1 MKRIFRETVMM
12 TAAVLLMAAV
22 PGQQRLAAQ
31 EAGDG
36 VLQKVGNEPGEQDGE
51 PGSGCENESGEV
63 PESGMGRA
71 GGKQGG
77 VMQLTLEGAMDLA
90 CSQSV
95 DAAVALNQ
103 LKSAYWQ
110 FRTYKAERLPELI
123 FNGTLPTFNN
133 NYNSY
138 QNADGSYGYVRSNWL
153 GLSGEL
159 SVTQN
164 IPFTGG
170 TVSLSTGLDMTRQ
183 LGVNA
188 YNEFMSIPV
197 ALTLTQ
203 PLFSVNPFR
212 WDKKIE
218 PVRYAESRAA
228 YIEDMETVKM
238 NTVTYFFNYILAVEN
253 LKIAE
258 QNLENADKL
267 YAIAQERRKIGQIS
281 ETELMQ
287 LSLSALQ
294 AKADVTE
301 RRSSLNGAMFN
312 LRAFLGLSE
321 QDTIEAV
328 LPEAIPLPALD
339 YDDVLGKALA
349 NSSFAQNILRRKLEA
364 DYSVATAKGQRYQV
378 DLNVTVGYSGVN
390 RELAMAYNDI
400 RDQEV
405 VSIGLSI
412 PILDWGK
419 RKGQVKVAESNRD
432 VVRSQLQQEE
442 LNFNQNIFLLTE
454 QFNNQAG
461 QLDLARE
468 SDRVASAR
476 YQASVES
483 FLIGRMSVLELNDA
497 RDAKDLARQDY
508 VQQLYYYWYY
518 YYNIR
523 SVTLW
528 DYATGTPIQAD
539 VDALLAEEK

>member
-1 MKRIFRETVMM
+1 MM

-63 PESGMGRA
+63 PESGMEQA

-138 QNADGSYGYVRSNWL
+138 QNADGTYSYVRSNWL
-153 GLSGEL
+153 GLTGEL

-183 LGVNA
+183 LGANA

-197 ALTLTQ
+197 ALTLAQ

-228 YIEDMETVKM
+228 YSEDMETVKM
-238 NTVTYFFNYILAVEN
+238 NTIAYFFDYVLATEN

-339 YDDVLGKALA
+339 YDDVLGKALV

>member
-1 MKRIFRETVMM
+1 
-12 TAAVLLMAAV
+12 
-22 PGQQRLAAQ
+22 
-31 EAGDG
+31 
-36 VLQKVGNEPGEQDGE
+36 
-51 PGSGCENESGEV
+51 
-63 PESGMGRA
+63 
-71 GGKQGG
+71 
-77 VMQLTLEGAMDLA
+77 
-90 CSQSV
+90 
-95 DAAVALNQ
+95 
-103 LKSAYWQ
+103 
-110 FRTYKAERLPELI
+110 
-123 FNGTLPTFNN
+123 
-133 NYNSY
+133 
-138 QNADGSYGYVRSNWL
+138 
-153 GLSGEL
+153 
-159 SVTQN
+159 
-164 IPFTGG
+164 
-170 TVSLSTGLDMTRQ
+170 
-183 LGVNA
+183 
-188 YNEFMSIPV
+188 
-197 ALTLTQ
+197 
-203 PLFSVNPFR
+203 
-212 WDKKIE
+212 
-218 PVRYAESRAA
+218 
-228 YIEDMETVKM
+228 
-238 NTVTYFFNYILAVEN
+238 
-253 LKIAE
+253 
-258 QNLENADKL
+258 
-267 YAIAQERRKIGQIS
+267 
-281 ETELMQ
+281 MQ

-328 LPEAIPLPALD
+328 LPEAIPLPMLD
-339 YDDVLGKALA
+339 YDDVLSRALA

-364 DYSVATAKGQRYQV
+364 DYDVATAKGQRYQV

-442 LNFNQNIFLLTE
+442 LNFNQDIFLLTE

-539 VDALLAEEK
+539 VDALLAE

>member
-1 MKRIFRETVMM
+1 MM
-12 TAAVLLMAAV
+12 TVAVLLMAAV
-22 PGQQRLAAQ
+22 SGQQGLAAQ
-31 EAGDG
+31 DADESVLPDMGNVPDG
-36 VLQKVGNEPGEQDGE
+36 VQ
-51 PGSGCENESGEV
+51 ESGI
-63 PESGMGRA
+63 GQA
-71 GGKQGG
+71 DGKQGG

-218 PVRYAESRAA
+218 PVRYAESRAG
-228 YIEDMETVKM
+228 YSEDMETVKM
-238 NTVTYFFNYILAVEN
+238 NTIAYFFDYILATEN

-267 YAIAQERRKIGQIS
+267 YAIAQERR
-281 ETELMQ
+281 
-287 LSLSALQ
+287 
-294 AKADVTE
+294 
-301 RRSSLNGAMFN
+301 
-312 LRAFLGLSE
+312 
-321 QDTIEAV
+321 
-328 LPEAIPLPALD
+328 
-339 YDDVLGKALA
+339 
-349 NSSFAQNILRRKLEA
+349 
-364 DYSVATAKGQRYQV
+364 
-378 DLNVTVGYSGVN
+378 
-390 RELAMAYNDI
+390 
-400 RDQEV
+400 
-405 VSIGLSI
+405 
-412 PILDWGK
+412 
-419 RKGQVKVAESNRD
+419 
-432 VVRSQLQQEE
+432 
-442 LNFNQNIFLLTE
+442 
-454 QFNNQAG
+454 
-461 QLDLARE
+461 
-468 SDRVASAR
+468 
-476 YQASVES
+476 
-483 FLIGRMSVLELNDA
+483 
-497 RDAKDLARQDY
+497 
-508 VQQLYYYWYY
+508 
-518 YYNIR
+518 
-523 SVTLW
+523 
-528 DYATGTPIQAD
+528 GTP
-539 VDALLAEEK
+539 

>member
-1 MKRIFRETVMM
+1 MRRIFRIKVMM
-12 TAAVLLMAAV
+12 TAVLLLMAAMS
-22 PGQQRLAAQ
+22 GQRLAAQ
-31 EAGDG
+31 DAGESVLPEMGNVPDG
-36 VLQKVGNEPGEQDGE
+36 TDGTQE
-51 PGSGCENESGEV
+51 
-63 PESGMGRA
+63 
-71 GGKQGG
+71 GG
-77 VMQLTLEGAMDLA
+77 VMELTLEGAMELA
-90 CSQSV
+90 CAQSV

-110 FRTYKAERLPELI
+110 FRTYKAERLPELV
-123 FNGTLPTFNN
+123 FSGTLPTFNN
-133 NYNSY
+133 NYNTY
-138 QNADGSYGYVRSNWL
+138 QNPDGSYGYVRSNWL
-153 GLSGEL
+153 GLTGEL

-183 LGVNA
+183 LGSNG
-188 YNEFMSIPV
+188 YNEFMAVPV
-197 ALTLTQ
+197 SLKFNQ
-203 PLFSVNPFR
+203 PLFSVNTFR

-228 YIEDMETVKM
+228 YIEDMESVRM
-238 NTVTYFFNYILAVEN
+238 NTVTYFFNYLLAAEN
-253 LKIAE
+253 LKISE
-258 QNLENADKL
+258 QNLENAEKL
-267 YAIAQERRKIGQIS
+267 YSIARERRAIGQIS

-287 LSLSALQ
+287 LRLSALS
-294 AKADVTE
+294 AKADVTS

-321 QDTIEAV
+321 QDTIVPV
-328 LPEAIPLPALD
+328 LPEAIPLPSLD
-339 YDDVLGKALA
+339 YGDVLAKALA

-364 DYSVATAKGQRYQV
+364 DYSVATARGQRYQV

-390 RELAMAYNDI
+390 RDLAMAYNDI

-405 VSIGLSI
+405 VSVGLSI

-461 QLDLARE
+461 QLALAQE
-468 SDRVASAR
+468 SDRVAAAR

-518 YYNIR
+518 YYDIR

-528 DYATGTPIQAD
+528 DYATGTAVGSDIEA
-539 VDALLAEEK
+539 VLAEEN

>member
-1 MKRIFRETVMM
+1 M

-22 PGQQRLAAQ
+22 SGQQRLAAQ
-31 EAGDG
+31 EAG
-36 VLQKVGNEPGEQDGE
+36 
-51 PGSGCENESGEV
+51 
-63 PESGMGRA
+63 
-71 GGKQGG
+71 
-77 VMQLTLEGAMDLA
+77 
-90 CSQSV
+90 V

-110 FRTYKAERLPELI
+110 FRTYKAERLPELV

-218 PVRYAESRAA
+218 PVRYAESRAG
-228 YIEDMETVKM
+228 YSEDMETVKM
-238 NTVTYFFNYILAVEN
+238 NTIAYFFDYVLATEN

-321 QDTIEAV
+321 QDTIVAV
-328 LPEAIPLPALD
+328 LPEAIPLPALN
-339 YDDVLGKALA
+339 YDDVLSRALA

-405 VSIGLSI
+405 GATVTWSAPSSSRKNSISTRTSFCSPNSSTTRPVSWTLPGS
-412 PILDWGK
+412 P
-419 RKGQVKVAESNRD
+419 
-432 VVRSQLQQEE
+432 
-442 LNFNQNIFLLTE
+442 T
-454 QFNNQAG
+454 
-461 QLDLARE
+461 
-468 SDRVASAR
+468 ASPPP
-476 YQASVES
+476 
-483 FLIGRMSVLELNDA
+483 
-497 RDAKDLARQDY
+497 
-508 VQQLYYYWYY
+508 
-518 YYNIR
+518 
-523 SVTLW
+523 
-528 DYATGTPIQAD
+528 ATRPPSSPSSSA
-539 VDALLAEEK
+539 A

>member
-1 MKRIFRETVMM
+1 M

-123 FNGTLPTFNN
+123 FSGTLPTFNN

-138 QNADGSYGYVRSNWL
+138 QNADGTYSYVRSNWL
-153 GLSGEL
+153 GLTGEL

-183 LGVNA
+183 LGANA

-218 PVRYAESRAA
+218 PVRYAESRAG
-228 YIEDMETVKM
+228 YSEDMETVKM
-238 NTVTYFFNYILAVEN
+238 NTIAYFFDYILAIEN

-321 QDTIEAV
+321 QDTIVAV

>member
-1 MKRIFRETVMM
+1 ME
-12 TAAVLLMAAV
+12 
-22 PGQQRLAAQ
+22 
-31 EAGDG
+31 
-36 VLQKVGNEPGEQDGE
+36 
-51 PGSGCENESGEV
+51 
-63 PESGMGRA
+63 
-71 GGKQGG
+71 
-77 VMQLTLEGAMDLA
+77 LA

-110 FRTYKAERLPELI
+110 FRTYKAERLPELV

-133 NYNSY
+133 NYNAY
-138 QNADGSYGYVRSNWL
+138 QNPDGSYGYVRSNWL

-170 TVSLSTGLDMTRQ
+170 TVSLSTGLDLTRQ
-183 LGVNA
+183 LGSNG
-188 YNEFMSIPV
+188 YNEFMAAPI
-197 ALTLTQ
+197 ALTFNQ
-203 PLFSVNPFR
+203 PLFSVNTFR

-228 YIEDMETVKM
+228 YDENMEAVKM
-238 NTVTYFFNYILAVEN
+238 NTISYFFNYILATEN
-253 LKIAE
+253 LKIAG
-258 QNLENADKL
+258 QNLENADRL
-267 YAIAQERRKIGQIS
+267 YEVAKARREIGQIS

-287 LSLSALQ
+287 LRLSALQ
-294 AKADVTE
+294 AKANVTSC
-301 RRSSLNGAMFN
+301 RSNLNSTMFT

-321 QDTIEAV
+321 QDTIVAV
-328 LPEAIPLPALD
+328 LPEAVSLPALR
-339 YDDVLGKALA
+339 YEDVLDKALA
-349 NSSFAQNILRRKLEA
+349 NSSFAQNIQRRKLEA
-364 DYSVATAKGQRYQV
+364 DYEVAIAKGQRYQV

-390 RELAMAYNDI
+390 RELAIAYNES

-405 VSIGLSI
+405 VSVGLSI
-412 PILDWGK
+412 PILDWG
-419 RKGQVKVAESNRD
+419 
-432 VVRSQLQQEE
+432 EE
-442 LNFNQNIFLLTE
+442 LNFNQDIFLLTE

-476 YQASVES
+476 YQASIES
-483 FLIGRMSVLELNDA
+483 FLIGRMNVLELNDA

-508 VQQLYYYWYY
+508 VQQLFYYWYY
-518 YYNIR
+518 YYEIR

-528 DYATGTPIQAD
+528 DFATGTPLHSDIDAILAD
-539 VDALLAEEK
+539 EK

>member
-1 MKRIFRETVMM
+1 MRRIFRMKVMM
-12 TAAVLLMAAV
+12 AAVLLLMMAAM

-31 EAGDG
+31 EADDG
-36 VLQKVGNEPGEQDGE
+36 VVPDRGNAPGRKDGTLE
-51 PGSGCENESGEV
+51 AGI
-63 PESGMGRA
+63 GRA

-77 VMQLTLEGAMDLA
+77 VMELTLDGAMDLA
-90 CSQSV
+90 CGQSV

-110 FRTYKAERLPELI
+110 FRTYKAERLPELV

-138 QNADGSYGYVRSNWL
+138 QNADGTYGYVRSNWL

-183 LGVNA
+183 LGTGA
-188 YNEFMSIPV
+188 YNEFMSVPV

-203 PLFSVNPFR
+203 PLFSVNTFR

-228 YIEDMETVKM
+228 YSEDMEEVKM
-238 NTVTYFFNYILAVEN
+238 NTITYFFNYILAVEN

-267 YAIAQERRKIGQIS
+267 YSIAQERRKIGQIS

-294 AKADVTE
+294 AKANVTE
-301 RRSSLNGAMFN
+301 RRSNLNGAMFN

-321 QDTIEAV
+321 QDTIVAV
-328 LPEAIPLPALD
+328 LPEAIPLPELD
-339 YDDVLGKALA
+339 YQDVLSRALV

-364 DYSVATAKGQRYQV
+364 DYDVATAKGQRYQV

-432 VVRSQLQQEE
+432 VVRSQLRQEE
-442 LNFNQNIFLLTE
+442 LDFNQNIFLLTE

-461 QLDLARE
+461 QLELARE
-468 SDRVASAR
+468 SDRVAYAR

-528 DYATGTPIQAD
+528 DYATGTPIKAD
-539 VDALLAEEK
+539 VDALLADEN

>member
-1 MKRIFRETVMM
+1 MTKMYSGNNLETMKRIFQTKVMM

-22 PGQQRLAAQ
+22 SGQQRLAAQ
-31 EAGDG
+31 EAGVQDPD
-36 VLQKVGNEPGEQDGE
+36 VEQ
-51 PGSGCENESGEV
+51 
-63 PESGMGRA
+63 A

-77 VMQLTLEGAMDLA
+77 VMDLTLEGAMDLA
-90 CSQSV
+90 CGQSV

-110 FRTYKAERLPELI
+110 YRTYKAERLPELV

-138 QNADGSYGYVRSNWL
+138 QNADGTYGYVRSNWL
-153 GLSGEL
+153 GLTGEL

-170 TVSLSTGLDMTRQ
+170 TVSLTTGLDMTRQ
-183 LGVNA
+183 LGTDG
-188 YNEFMSIPV
+188 YNEFMAAPV
-197 ALTLTQ
+197 ALTLNQ
-203 PLFSVNPFR
+203 PLFSVNTFR

-267 YAIAQERRKIGQIS
+267 YAIAKERRTIGQIS

-294 AKADVTE
+294 AKAEVTSC
-301 RRSSLNGAMFN
+301 RSSLNSAMFS

-321 QDTIEAV
+321 NDTIRAV
-328 LPEAIPLPALD
+328 LPEAIPLPVLD
-339 YDDVLGKALA
+339 YEDVLSKALS

-364 DYSVATAKGQRYQV
+364 DYDVATAKGQRYQV

-442 LNFNQNIFLLTE
+442 LNFNQDIFLLTE

-461 QLDLARE
+461 QLTLAQE

-483 FLIGRMSVLELNDA
+483 FLLGRMSVLELNDA

-528 DYATGTPIQAD
+528 DYASGTAIYSD
-539 VDALLAEEK
+539 IDGLLAEEK

>member
-1 MKRIFRETVMM
+1 M
-12 TAAVLLMAAV
+12 
-22 PGQQRLAAQ
+22 
-31 EAGDG
+31 
-36 VLQKVGNEPGEQDGE
+36 
-51 PGSGCENESGEV
+51 
-63 PESGMGRA
+63 
-71 GGKQGG
+71 
-77 VMQLTLEGAMDLA
+77 
-90 CSQSV
+90 
-95 DAAVALNQ
+95 
-103 LKSAYWQ
+103 
-110 FRTYKAERLPELI
+110 
-123 FNGTLPTFNN
+123 
-133 NYNSY
+133 
-138 QNADGSYGYVRSNWL
+138 
-153 GLSGEL
+153 
-159 SVTQN
+159 
-164 IPFTGG
+164 
-170 TVSLSTGLDMTRQ
+170 
-183 LGVNA
+183 
-188 YNEFMSIPV
+188 
-197 ALTLTQ
+197 
-203 PLFSVNPFR
+203 
-212 WDKKIE
+212 
-218 PVRYAESRAA
+218 
-228 YIEDMETVKM
+228 
-238 NTVTYFFNYILAVEN
+238 
-253 LKIAE
+253 
-258 QNLENADKL
+258 
-267 YAIAQERRKIGQIS
+267 
-281 ETELMQ
+281 
-287 LSLSALQ
+287 
-294 AKADVTE
+294 
-301 RRSSLNGAMFN
+301 
-312 LRAFLGLSE
+312 
-321 QDTIEAV
+321 
-328 LPEAIPLPALD
+328 
-339 YDDVLGKALA
+339 
-349 NSSFAQNILRRKLEA
+349 
-364 DYSVATAKGQRYQV
+364 ATAKGQRYQV

-483 FLIGRMSVLELNDA
+483 NDA

>member
-1 MKRIFRETVMM
+1 MRRIFRIKVMM
-12 TAAVLLMAAV
+12 TAVLLLLMMAAMS
-22 PGQQRLAAQ
+22 GQQRLAAQ
-31 EAGDG
+31 EAGESILPDMGNVLDG
-36 VLQKVGNEPGEQDGE
+36 ADGT
-51 PGSGCENESGEV
+51 SV
-63 PESGMGRA
+63 SGMGQA

-77 VMQLTLEGAMDLA
+77 VMELTLEGAMDLA
-90 CSQSV
+90 CGQSV

-110 FRTYKAERLPELI
+110 FRTYKAERLPELV

-183 LGVNA
+183 LGTGA
-188 YNEFMSIPV
+188 YNEFMSVPV

-203 PLFSVNPFR
+203 PLFSVNTFR

-228 YIEDMETVKM
+228 YSEDMEEVKM
-238 NTVTYFFNYILAVEN
+238 NTITYFFNYILAVEN

-267 YAIAQERRKIGQIS
+267 YSIAQERRKIGQIS

-301 RRSSLNGAMFN
+301 RRSNLNGTMFN

-321 QDTIEAV
+321 QDTIVAV
-328 LPEAIPLPALD
+328 LPEAIPLPELD
-339 YDDVLGKALA
+339 YQDVLSRALA

-364 DYSVATAKGQRYQV
+364 DYDVATAKGQRYQV

-432 VVRSQLQQEE
+432 VVRSQLRQEE
-442 LNFNQNIFLLTE
+442 LDFNQNIFLLTE

-461 QLDLARE
+461 QLELARE

-476 YQASVES
+476 YQSSVES

-528 DYATGTPIQAD
+528 DYATGTPIKAD

>member
-1 MKRIFRETVMM
+1 MM
-12 TAAVLLMAAV
+12 TASVLLMAAV

-31 EAGDG
+31 EADDG
-36 VLQKVGNEPGEQDGE
+36 VLQNVDNELGGQAVE
-51 PGSGCENESGEV
+51 PRSGCEDESGEV
-63 PESGMGRA
+63 PESGMEQA
-71 GGKQGG
+71 DGKQGG

-138 QNADGSYGYVRSNWL
+138 QNADGTYSYVRSNWL
-153 GLSGEL
+153 GLTGEL

-183 LGVNA
+183 LGANA

-218 PVRYAESRAA
+218 PVRYAESRAG
-228 YIEDMETVKM
+228 YSEDMETVKM
-238 NTVTYFFNYILAVEN
+238 NTIAYFFDYVLATEN

>member
-1 MKRIFRETVMM
+1 MRRIFRMKVMM
-12 TAAVLLMAAV
+12 AAVLLLMMAAM

-31 EAGDG
+31 EADDG
-36 VLQKVGNEPGEQDGE
+36 VVPDRGNAPGRKDGTLE
-51 PGSGCENESGEV
+51 AGI
-63 PESGMGRA
+63 GRA

-77 VMQLTLEGAMDLA
+77 VMELTLEGAMDLA
-90 CSQSV
+90 CGQSV

-110 FRTYKAERLPELI
+110 FRTYKAERLPELV

-133 NYNSY
+133 NYNAY
-138 QNADGSYGYVRSNWL
+138 QNPDGSYGYVRSNWL

-170 TVSLSTGLDMTRQ
+170 TVSLSTGLDLTRQ
-183 LGVNA
+183 LGSNG
-188 YNEFMSIPV
+188 YNEFMAAPI
-197 ALTLTQ
+197 ALTFNQ
-203 PLFSVNPFR
+203 PLFSVNTFR

-228 YIEDMETVKM
+228 YDENMEAVKM
-238 NTVTYFFNYILAVEN
+238 NTISYFFNYILATEN
-253 LKIAE
+253 LKIAG
-258 QNLENADKL
+258 QNLENADRL
-267 YAIAQERRKIGQIS
+267 YEVAKARREIGQIS

-287 LSLSALQ
+287 LRLSALQ
-294 AKADVTE
+294 AKANVTSC
-301 RRSSLNGAMFN
+301 RSNLNSTMFT

-321 QDTIEAV
+321 QDTIVAV
-328 LPEAIPLPALD
+328 LPEAVPLPALR
-339 YDDVLGKALA
+339 YEDVLDKALA
-349 NSSFAQNILRRKLEA
+349 NSSFAQNIQRRKLEA
-364 DYSVATAKGQRYQV
+364 DYEVAIAKGQRYQV

-390 RELAMAYNDI
+390 RELAIAYNES

-405 VSIGLSI
+405 VSVGLSI

-419 RKGQVKVAESNRD
+419 RKGQVRMAESNRD
-432 VVRSQLQQEE
+432 VVHSQLQQEE
-442 LNFNQNIFLLTE
+442 LNFNQDIFLLTE

-483 FLIGRMSVLELNDA
+483 FLIGRMNVLELNDA

-508 VQQLYYYWYY
+508 IQQLFYYWYY
-518 YYNIR
+518 YYEIR

-528 DYATGTPIQAD
+528 DFATGTPVHSDIDAILAD
-539 VDALLAEEK
+539 EK

>member
-1 MKRIFRETVMM
+1 MTITMRRIFRETVM
-12 TAAVLLMAAV
+12 TVAVLLMAAV
-22 PGQQRLAAQ
+22 PGHQRLAAQ
-31 EAGDG
+31 EAGGQVPG
-36 VLQKVGNEPGEQDGE
+36 VEQ
-51 PGSGCENESGEV
+51 
-63 PESGMGRA
+63 A

-77 VMQLTLEGAMDLA
+77 VME
-90 CSQSV
+90 QSV

-110 FRTYKAERLPELI
+110 FRTYKAERLPELV

-133 NYNSY
+133 NYNAY
-138 QNADGSYGYVRSNWL
+138 QNPDGSYGYVRSNWL

-170 TVSLSTGLDMTRQ
+170 TVSLSTGLDLTRQ
-183 LGVNA
+183 LGSNG
-188 YNEFMSIPV
+188 YNEFMAAPI
-197 ALTLTQ
+197 ALTFNQ
-203 PLFSVNPFR
+203 PLFSVNTFR

-228 YIEDMETVKM
+228 YDENMEAVKM
-238 NTVTYFFNYILAVEN
+238 NTISYFFNYILATEN
-253 LKIAE
+253 LKIAG
-258 QNLENADKL
+258 QNLENADRL
-267 YAIAQERRKIGQIS
+267 YEVAKARREIGQIS

-287 LSLSALQ
+287 LRLSALQ
-294 AKADVTE
+294 AKANVTSC
-301 RRSSLNGAMFN
+301 RSNLNSTMFT

-321 QDTIEAV
+321 QDTIVAV
-328 LPEAIPLPALD
+328 LPEAVPLPALR
-339 YDDVLGKALA
+339 YEDVLDKALA
-349 NSSFAQNILRRKLEA
+349 NSSFAQNIQRRKLEA
-364 DYSVATAKGQRYQV
+364 DYNVAIAKGQRYQV

-390 RELAMAYNDI
+390 RELAIAYNES

-405 VSIGLSI
+405 VSVGLSI

-419 RKGQVKVAESNRD
+419 RKGQVRMAESNRD
-432 VVRSQLQQEE
+432 VVHSQLQQEE
-442 LNFNQNIFLLTE
+442 LNFNQDIFLLTE

-483 FLIGRMSVLELNDA
+483 FLIGRMSVLELNAPA
-497 RDAKDLARQDY
+497 RTT
-508 VQQLYYYWYY
+508 
-518 YYNIR
+518 
-523 SVTLW
+523 SSSSTT
-528 DYATGTPIQAD
+528 TGTTTTTSAPSPSGTTPP
-539 VDALLAEEK
+539 ALPSRPTWMPSSLRKNSPVLTCKARCCLEI